1 MTHQPL
7 LKLILQGDKTRAVT
21 ECARQL
27 TVHPEDL
34 DTQRLLKQAIDLPG
48 QVELSTLD
56 PAHEAL
62 IHLFGMLNHEPFPQ
76 GLHAIIYHCKQ
87 GDLRRLDWLR
97 WANWSY
103 GSDVK
108 GLLLALPQLLLSKT
122 VHVEHELIQRL
133 CQTLHPH
140 YQPQHIPEDASWF
153 VACLII
159 GRLAGQVD
167 LAMSW
172 ANEARAKHPDDEGI
186 LMESARTHRDAAR
199 YDIAQQQYQILI
211 EHAPDLKK
219 PRMELARLS
228 LEMGQLEQSLALY
241 QSVVDIDPD
250 HPIARPQA
258 YFLRC
263 FRTGDLIWREKL
275 EAYSHARPK
284 DHLSKALLK
293 RLDRRFTAYLGY
305 WPEPGDALIQLM
317 KQLQPHELTSDKI
330 PKGITL
336 SAIEAP
342 SARRVFERFVNALL
356 DEQQAFEVHITEVQ
370 DPDPRV
376 PIGLVEHLL
385 WHYDDTLR
393 PIASYPPPSKQISIL
408 VHELAKQPYD
418 ITQWMRRGKSIAHT
432 LGPSSIDD
440 LLGIMLHPT
449 DPSQPRT
456 PIGETM
462 TPWRWFQRVQVAAM
476 CILGQM
482 GTGWHRSHR
491 KAVLTSILLG
501 PMDWTVEA
509 AIVVATEIALEDTTA
524 RADILGLFE
533 RRLHAISAQ
542 AYCCEEYALISQMAR
557 LPGLSIEIH
566 AQLQKWLAIFEGPKH
581 ECTLEK

>member
-7 LKLILQGDKTRAVT
+7 LKLILQGDKTRAVA

-27 TVHPEDL
+27 TINPEDL

-48 QVELSTLD
+48 QVELSQLEPTHKTLV
-56 PAHEAL
+56 
-62 IHLFGMLNHEPFPQ
+62 HLFGMLNHGPFSQ
-76 GLHAIIYHCKQ
+76 GLHEILYHCKQ

-103 GSDVK
+103 DSNVK
-108 GLLLALPQLLLSKT
+108 GLLLALAQLLLSKT
-122 VHVEHELIQRL
+122 SNVERELIQRL
-133 CQTLHPH
+133 CYTLHPH
-140 YQPQHIPEDASWF
+140 YQPQHVPEDASWS

-167 LAMSW
+167 IAISW
-172 ANEARAKHPDDEGI
+172 ATEARTKYPDDEDI
-186 LMESARTHRDAAR
+186 LLESARTHRDAAR
-199 YDIAQQQYQILI
+199 YDTAQQQYKTLI
-211 EHAPDLKK
+211 EIAPELKT
-219 PRMELARLS
+219 PRLELARLS

-241 QSVVDIDPD
+241 QSIVDIDPD
-250 HPIARPQA
+250 HPTARPQA

-263 FRTGDLIWREKL
+263 FLTGDLIWREKL

-284 DHLSKALLK
+284 DRLSTALLK

-317 KQLQPHELTSDKI
+317 KQLQPHELESDQI
-330 PKGITL
+330 PDGITL
-336 SAIEAP
+336 NAIEAP
-342 SARRVFERFVNALL
+342 SARRVFERFMDALL
-356 DEQQAFEVHITEVQ
+356 DEHKSFEVHINKVQ
-370 DPDPRV
+370 TPDPRV

-385 WHYDDTLR
+385 WHYDDNLR
-393 PIASYPPPSKQISIL
+393 PIASYPPPSDQVTTQ
-408 VHELAKQPYD
+408 VHALAKQPFD
-418 ITQWMRRGKSIAHT
+418 ITQWMQRGRLIAQN
-432 LGPSSIDD
+432 LGASSIED

-449 DPSQPRT
+449 DPPQPRT
-456 PIGETM
+456 PIGETL
-462 TPWRWFQRVQVAAM
+462 TPWRWLQRVQVAAM

-482 GTGWHRSHR
+482 GEGWHRSHR

-509 AIVVATEIALEDTTA
+509 AIVVATEIALEDPIA
-524 RADILGLFE
+524 RTDILGFFE
-533 RRLHAISAQ
+533 RRMHAISAD

-557 LPGLSIEIH
+557 LPGLSIETH

-581 ECTLEK
+581 